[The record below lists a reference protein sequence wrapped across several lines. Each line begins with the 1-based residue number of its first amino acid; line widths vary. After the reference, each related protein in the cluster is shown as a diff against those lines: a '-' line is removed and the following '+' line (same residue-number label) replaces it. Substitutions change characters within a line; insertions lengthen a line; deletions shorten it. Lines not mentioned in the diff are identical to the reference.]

1 MLRVVRDDDVC
12 DLLVQV
18 EQRRRRPPHGER
30 TEFPFRRHRLI
41 IGYVFQLNRSR
52 ILCQAFALSRDLL
65 KEPGALSF
73 YRADFL
79 PSRSTMRARPS
90 CCCGRPCA
98 CCRPLAS
105 FGGR

>member
-1 MLRVVRDDDVC
+1 
-12 DLLVQV
+12 
-18 EQRRRRPPHGER
+18 
-30 TEFPFRRHRLI
+30 
-41 IGYVFQLNRSR
+41 
-52 ILCQAFALSRDLL
+52 LCQAFALSRDLL